1 MSKVAHHHHQYEDD
15 RNYKIINV
23 LSIVIPIAVA
33 AILGIKAKIDLG
45 AWTKAL
51 PHVIGAINS
60 LTALCL
66 ITGFIAIKNHNII
79 LHQRM
84 MKSSFVL
91 GGLFLVTYIL
101 YHISNPSTHF
111 GGDGFLKYI
120 YFFVLI
126 SHIVLSI
133 GVVPFVLYAIY
144 FAMTGHIH
152 KHVQTVK
159 WTFPLWLYVS
169 VTGVIAYL
177 MIKPYYV

>member
-1 MSKVAHHHHQYEDD
+1 MSKTGHHHHEYEKDK
-15 RNYKIINV
+15 NYKIINA
-23 LSIVIPIAVA
+23 LSIAIPIAVA
-33 AILGIKAKIDLG
+33 AILGIRTKIDLG
-45 AWTKAL
+45 AWTKGL
-51 PHVIGAINS
+51 PHLIAIINS
-60 LTALCL
+60 LTSICL
-66 ITGFIAIKNHNII
+66 IIGFIAIKKHNVI

-84 MKSSFVL
+84 MKSAFLL
-91 GGLFLVTYIL
+91 GGVFLITYIL

-111 GGDGFLKYI
+111 GGEGYLKYV

-126 SHIVLSI
+126 SHIILSI

-144 FAMTGHIH
+144 YAMTGHIH